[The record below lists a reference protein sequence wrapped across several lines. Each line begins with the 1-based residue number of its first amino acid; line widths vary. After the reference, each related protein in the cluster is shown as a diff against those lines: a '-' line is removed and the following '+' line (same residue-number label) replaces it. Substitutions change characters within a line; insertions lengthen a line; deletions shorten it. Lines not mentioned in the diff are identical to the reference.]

1 MCFNMKKST
10 DIISLPII
18 SISAGLELGSVK
30 SLVVNPEKGTVDF
43 LTVEHDDWQVSVKAI
58 PFSKVIGIGEFAVTI
73 DSDNAIIDLNEIPIA
88 NQLVNKRIKITDTR
102 VITRKGQLLGEAKE
116 FYVNEDTGL
125 IIGLHLLVNNQ
136 NVFIKSEHV
145 LTFGKDILVVKEEA
159 SSALLESAEKLEEKN
174 EQNEIKEL
182 YEIETKESYENEP
195 KESNEISISKAATE
209 NKVEDFNSQVED
221 INSEVIDT
229 IKEKQIN
236 LLEGKTVIKDIYGA
250 AQQVIISKG
259 TILTI
264 DDIKKAQDEGPSTFV
279 ELSMNTEM

>member
-1 MCFNMKKST
+1 MKKST
-10 DIISLPII
+10 EIISLPII

-73 DSDNAIIDLNEIPIA
+73 DSDNVIIDLNEIPIA

-136 NVFIKSEHV
+136 NVFIKSEYV

-174 EQNEIKEL
+174 EIKEL

-195 KESNEISISKAATE
+195 KESNEISKASTE

-250 AQQVIISKG
+250 AQQVIIPKG